1 MLLPEDLYNRPP
13 GFGALVVREE
23 TPSPLHVGCLADGP
37 MKLNRQHL
45 IMAAP
50 GYRLILLLPAIG
62 GPALSG
68 GPFHL
73 GIPHQSPVETSLPE
87 VHPPGYP
94 RPYLPGPADAQRLC
108 KNDVGRDKGS
118 LGVPIPSKHLL
129 PLRC

>member
-1 MLLPEDLYNRPP
+1 MLLPEDLCNRLH

-94 RPYLPGPADAQRLC
+94 CQDLPVPLNTHHVCEDDVGKNEGPIEVPGP
-108 KNDVGRDKGS
+108 
-118 LGVPIPSKHLL
+118 PE
-129 PLRC
+129 